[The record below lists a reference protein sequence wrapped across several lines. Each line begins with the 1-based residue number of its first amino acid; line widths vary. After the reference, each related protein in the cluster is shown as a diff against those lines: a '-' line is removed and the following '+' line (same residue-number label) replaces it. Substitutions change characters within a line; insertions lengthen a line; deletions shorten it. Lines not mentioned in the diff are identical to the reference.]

1 MGFGPLD
8 IRKEFAFWNSRA
20 RNRQVSGKQNMR
32 REPQF
37 MVCDA
42 LAPVRGSP
50 WIHGHSARVPVLIPP
65 QPHRPMKTNLL
76 YLAGGRVSSL
86 IAISGAI
93 LSLVP
98 GIAFGEFNASDPLT
112 RDSGNWSRSSPNTT
126 SMVFQNSRLEVLVK
140 APVKNK
146 YSFLTWTSNSGSF
159 REDWFIQADIHID
172 MISLPNG
179 SGVVLGVGTMN
190 LNDPA
195 SDMAYVGFAREQ
207 SGGYSLGMLLV
218 NECGR
223 TKAHDHAITTRQNAT
238 VRLHFDSQANTLTGS
253 WNTGPGWQY
262 ARPLPVKSW
271 GIGRFDECVAFL
283 VAGNF
288 GNTNKG
294 VNVRSGEAYFTN
306 FVAGA
311 VSPEI
316 TVEQPVASNLKDGKA
331 KRSFGTVSIRNGAKT
346 MVFVIRNDG
355 TTKLTNLAITR
366 DGINAADFTLS
377 KPAATS
383 LDPGQST
390 TFRVTFKPQAKGTRS
405 AAIHITS
412 NDADES
418 PFDVSLTGLGVK

>member
-1 MGFGPLD
+1 
-8 IRKEFAFWNSRA
+8 
-20 RNRQVSGKQNMR
+20 
-32 REPQF
+32 
-37 MVCDA
+37 
-42 LAPVRGSP
+42 
-50 WIHGHSARVPVLIPP
+50 
-65 QPHRPMKTNLL
+65 MKTNLL

-86 IAISGAI
+86 VAIAGAI
-93 LSLVP
+93 LSLIP
-98 GIAFGEFNASDPLT
+98 GSAFGELKAKDPLT
-112 RDSGNWSRSSPNTT
+112 KDSGNWSWSSPNTT
-126 SMVFQNSRLEVLVK
+126 SMVFQNSRLEVLIK

-172 MISLPNG
+172 MISLPNE
-179 SGVVLGVGTMN
+179 SGVVLGVGAMN
-190 LNDPA
+190 LNDPE
-195 SDMAYVGFAREQ
+195 SDMAYVGFARER

-223 TKAHDHAITTRQNAT
+223 TKPHDHVITTRQNAT
-238 VRLHFDSQANTLTGS
+238 VRFHFDSLANTLTGS

-271 GIGRFDECVAFL
+271 GMGRFDEFVAFL

-288 GNTNKG
+288 GNTNTG

-311 VSPEI
+311 VSPEV
-316 TVEQPVASNLKDGKA
+316 TVEQPVASNLNDGKA
-331 KRSFGTVSIRNGAKT
+331 KRSFGTVSIRSGPKSK
-346 MVFVIRNDG
+346 VFVIRNDG
-355 TTKLTNLAITR
+355 TTKLRNLAITR
-366 DGINAADFTLS
+366 DGSHAADFSIT

-390 TFRVTFKPQAKGTRS
+390 TFQVTFKPKAKGSRS

-418 PFDVSLTGLGVK
+418 PFDISLTGLGVK